1 MKTIIVIIIALLLPL
16 NQARATDSFDMQGTK
31 ALSPMFLE
39 SIVSNEGGYVAQ
51 MLPSDWAII
60 AADNS
65 TQTTT
70 SRTLYNSEN
79 KHIYSI
85 SYTCA
90 MTEQVGLIEMMDA
103 NIRTGDIGKPEKVLL
118 RFMKNNRETY
128 STEAREVKERWYA
141 PRNTKEAIQATQKAD
156 QLSLVFI
163 ANNEEYKTITI
174 SLTGSTKAIETARK
188 QCK

>member
-1 MKTIIVIIIALLLPL
+1 MKTIIAFIIALLLPL